1 MNAVIHYD
9 YIIDWPHKGDI
20 YIFFIIQS
28 PSILTVQ
35 YAYLHAFAYVGQF
48 LTSMLTSDKCK
59 QCGSHLHNHLP
70 PTWREFRF
78 KIKWLLGVSEKK

>member
-48 LTSMLTSDKCK
+48 LTFNVD
-59 QCGSHLHNHLP
+59 
-70 PTWREFRF
+70 
-78 KIKWLLGVSEKK
+78 